1 MNYDAS
7 QKIRGKTRGLHGKYE
22 ANTRAT
28 RQCTET
34 RTRTRTFRCLSDCT
48 RRERMICQQNTHS
61 TKSDGAR
68 LENTRA
74 RTKNTRGTA
83 ARVANTTARDRK
95 TRGIVQIGK
104 HENTTA
110 QTNTRAGR
118 QASGA
123 VAETPMVSRPKC
135 AQGKRRLSPES
146 SKGAISSSARRLIV
160 RVHGLVH
167 RPGRRRPLPRALQQL
182 EARRHLTRRT
192 QSTARRTRQNK
203 KYDRD
208 AAHARAKTRRSQ
220 RAAATHITRLTALEL
235 PMSTPSRRAA

>member
-1 MNYDAS
+1 MWQRKYRVGECGAS
-7 QKIRGKTRGLHGKYE
+7 V
-22 ANTRAT
+22 
-28 RQCTET
+28 
-34 RTRTRTFRCLSDCT
+34 RTRTFRCLSDCT

-118 QASGA
+118 QACGA

-208 AAHARAKTRRSQ
+208 AAHGLRSARTGTKTREPARGGNSHHTVDGARVAHVDAIKTSGVKNTT
-220 RAAATHITRLTALEL
+220 RAA
-235 PMSTPSRRAA
+235 